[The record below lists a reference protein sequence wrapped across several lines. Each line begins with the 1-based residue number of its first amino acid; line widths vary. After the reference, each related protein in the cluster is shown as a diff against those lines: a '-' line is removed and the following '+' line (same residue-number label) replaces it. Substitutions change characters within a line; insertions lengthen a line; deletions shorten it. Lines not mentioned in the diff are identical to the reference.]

1 MKTHQLKSWP
11 EYFKPISMGMK
22 TFDLRKDDRGYN
34 VGDDIQFEE
43 FNVKTGDYT
52 GAVATRRISYIL
64 RDFAGLMPGYCILGI
79 TNSGDVR

>member
-11 EYFKPISMGMK
+11 EFFEPIAMGVK
-22 TFDLRKDDRGYN
+22 TFDLRKDDRGYS
-34 VGDDIQFEE
+34 VGDDVQFEE
-43 FNVKTGDYT
+43 INPRLDERTGK
-52 GAVATRRISYIL
+52 VATRRITYIL